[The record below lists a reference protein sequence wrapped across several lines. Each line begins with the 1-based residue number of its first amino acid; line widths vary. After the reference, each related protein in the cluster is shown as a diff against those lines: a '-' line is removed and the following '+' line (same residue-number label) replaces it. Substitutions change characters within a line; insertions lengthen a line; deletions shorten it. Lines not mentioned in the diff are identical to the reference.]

1 LIHTDGLPWV
11 LYPGSPQALDPG
23 EPGVHGAWIVNV
35 EPGALGL
42 PKQLPLSNVWY
53 DCCQI
58 DLSGTVNETDIE
70 AAILHGIRDEADR
83 IISRLGSRPIAISLR
98 LRLMGSTA
106 AAPSVRRMAQQV
118 IEDLS
123 ISIADATVCIHTVDV
138 ETVPVVDLAEHAK
151 FKSATGVLARL
162 LLELDSTEVSSEVT
176 ELLRRVTS
184 GLEALERG
192 KDFIALQSRQID
204 DQRAREYLRSCTRA
218 LLTELVSQS
227 A

>member
-1 LIHTDGLPWV
+1 V
-11 LYPGSPQALDPG
+11 
-23 EPGVHGAWIVNV
+23 WIVNV
-35 EPGALGL
+35 EPSALGL

-58 DLSGTVNETDIE
+58 DLSRAGNETDIE
-70 AAILHGIRDEADR
+70 AAILRGIRDEADR

-98 LRLMGSTA
+98 LRLIGSTA
-106 AAPSVRRMAQQV
+106 AAPSVRQMAQQV

-123 ISIADATVCIHTVDV
+123 ISVADATVCIHAVDV

-151 FKSATGVLARL
+151 SKSATGVLARL
-162 LLELDSTEVSSEVT
+162 LLELDSIELPREVA

-184 GLEALERG
+184 GLEALEHG
-192 KDFIALQSRQID
+192 KDFIALQSRHID
-204 DQRAREYLRSCTRA
+204 DQRTREYLRTCARA